1 MNEPKDAGATKH
13 AAAPAR
19 HEEAPVRYEIDGAV
33 VTITLNRP
41 EVLNALDRTIARALL
56 EAVERAAADD
66 TVRAVILTGAGRGFS
81 AGADLASVDPEIAN
95 DLGRLLREHYHPLIL
110 ALRGMPKPVICAVNG
125 PAAGAGMSIALAGDI
140 VLAAR
145 SAYFTQAFA
154 KIGLVPDAGSTWMLP
169 RLVGEGRARAL
180 ALLGERLDAEAAQ
193 RVGLVWEVHDDG
205 ALLPAAGKLA
215 AQLAERPTRAL
226 ALIKEAFDG
235 TMERSLEAQLERE
248 ASLQTLAGRTEDFRE
263 GVAAFLE
270 RRAPRFRGR

>member
-1 MNEPKDAGATKH
+1 MNEPMAGGNDR
-13 AAAPAR
+13 AAASGR
-19 HEEAPVRYEIDGAV
+19 YDEAPVRYEMEGAV
-33 VTITLNRP
+33 ATITLNRP
-41 EVLNALDRTIARALL
+41 DVLNALDHSVAQALL
-56 EAVERAAADD
+56 EAVERAAADN
-66 TVRAVILTGAGRGFS
+66 TVRAVIVTGAGRGFS
-81 AGADLASVDPEIAN
+81 SGADLASVDPAIAH
-95 DLGRLLREHYHPLIL
+95 DLGRVLREHYHPLIL
-110 ALRGMPKPVICAVNG
+110 ALRRMPKPVICAVNG

-145 SAYFTQAFA
+145 SACFLQAFA

-193 RVGLVWEVHDDG
+193 RAGLVWEVHDDD
-205 ALLPAAGKLA
+205 ALLPAARRLA

-235 TMERSLEAQLERE
+235 TMERGLEEQLERE

>member
-1 MNEPKDAGATKH
+1 MNETKNRGE
-13 AAAPAR
+13 ARRPVPPANDD
-19 HEEAPVRYEIDGAV
+19 EAPVRFETDGAV
-33 VTITLNRP
+33 ATITLNRP
-41 EVLNALDRTIARALL
+41 DVLNALDATLTRALL
-56 EAVERAAADD
+56 GAVRCAGADES
-66 TVRAVILTGAGRGFS
+66 VRAVIVTGAGRGFS
-81 AGADLASVDPEIAN
+81 SGADLASVSPALAD
-95 DLGRLLREHYHPLIL
+95 DLGRLLRENYHPLIL

-169 RLVGEGRARAL
+169 RRVGESRARAL
-180 ALLGERLDAEAAQ
+180 ALLGERLDAEAA
-193 RVGLVWEVHDDG
+193 RRAGLVWEVHDDE
-205 ALLPAAGKLA
+205 ALLPAAHRLA

-235 TMERSLEAQLERE
+235 TMERSLEEQLERE

>member
-1 MNEPKDAGATKH
+1 MNETMAGRNDR
-13 AAAPAR
+13 AAASGSDG
-19 HEEAPVRYEIDGAV
+19 EAPVRYEVEGAV
-33 VTITLNRP
+33 ATITMNRP
-41 EVLNALDRTIARALL
+41 DVLNALDSAVARALL

-66 TVRAVILTGAGRGFS
+66 TVRAVIVTGAGRGFS
-81 AGADLASVDPEIAN
+81 SGADLASVDSTVAH
-95 DLGRLLREHYHPLIL
+95 DLGRVLREHYHPLIL
-110 ALRGMPKPVICAVNG
+110 ALRRMPKPVICAVNG

-145 SAYFTQAFA
+145 SASFVQAFA

-193 RVGLVWEVHDDG
+193 RAGLVWEVHDDD
-205 ALLPAAGKLA
+205 ALLPAARRLA

-235 TMERSLEAQLERE
+235 TMECGLEQQLERE

-270 RRAPRFRGR
+270 RRAPHFRGR